1 MTVGELKQHLSYY
14 DDDMEVCVA
23 YQPGY
28 PMQIH
33 LQSLMV
39 ANENSTKV
47 YLVQHE
53 GIDNA
58 HLNEYVQGEIG
69 WG

>member
-23 YQPGY
+23 YQPSY

-33 LQSLMV
+33 LQPMTV
-39 ANENSTKV
+39 ASEDGTKV
-47 YLVQHE
+47 YLVEHE
-53 GIDNA
+53 SLGNA
-58 HLNEYVQGEIG
+58 YLSEFMQGEIG